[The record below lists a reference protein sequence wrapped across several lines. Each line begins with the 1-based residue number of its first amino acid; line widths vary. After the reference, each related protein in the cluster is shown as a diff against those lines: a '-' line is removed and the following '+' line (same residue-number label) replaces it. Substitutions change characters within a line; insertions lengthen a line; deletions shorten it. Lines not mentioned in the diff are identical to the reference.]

1 MVWGMFKILGF
12 LLGIAVALAGPAAF
26 GVLASGGDVSL
37 NARETAIV
45 YGVWALALWIAVSL
59 FSGAGA
65 LGAFV
70 TFGAMTY
77 AVHFIPNRMTNFL
90 NDIPGVTTGMIDG
103 VKKAVTDGLVPV
115 LTVIMLV
122 YAFQL
127 MVLAVRR
134 RRALRAEELR
144 EEEAREY
151 ERLSSY
157 RDEQLP
163 GLATNHNP
171 NGSSRGADDQTRVF
185 GRSSD
190 EEDDATTELRSPSRS
205 I

>member
-1 MVWGMFKILGF
+1 MVKFLGF

-26 GVLASGGDVSL
+26 GVLASGGDVQLSS
-37 NARETAIV
+37 RETAVV

-65 LGAFV
+65 LGAAI

-77 AVHFIPNRMTNFL
+77 AMHFIPNRTTDFL
-90 NDIPGVTTGMIDG
+90 NDLPGVTTGMVDG
-103 VKKAVTDGLVPV
+103 VKKAVLDGLVPV
-115 LTVIMLV
+115 LGVICLV
-122 YAFQL
+122 YTFQL

-134 RRALRAEELR
+134 RRVLRAEEIR

-151 ERLSSY
+151 ERLSSL
-157 RDEQLP
+157 REEPAIATNLSGSRGSDEQ
-163 GLATNHNP
+163 
-171 NGSSRGADDQTRVF
+171 TRAF
-185 GRSSD
+185 GRPD
-190 EEDDATTELRSPSRS
+190 EDDDFPTTELRRSPSRS

>member
-70 TFGAMTY
+70 TFGTMTY
-77 AVHFIPNRMTNFL
+77 AVHFIPNRMTDL
-90 NDIPGVTTGMIDG
+90 LDKIPGVTTGMIDG

-151 ERLSSY
+151 ARLSSY

-171 NGSSRGADDQTRVF
+171 NGSSRGADEQTRVF